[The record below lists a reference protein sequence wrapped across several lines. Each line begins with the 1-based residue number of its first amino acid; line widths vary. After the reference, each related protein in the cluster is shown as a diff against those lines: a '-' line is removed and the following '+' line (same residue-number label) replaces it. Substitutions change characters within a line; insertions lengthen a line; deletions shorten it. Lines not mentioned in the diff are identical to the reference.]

1 MTVTFKKIAAFKVR
15 PVNNGTKKSDRNR
28 YCGPAVLSIMSG
40 ITTGDASRLIRSI
53 FTQVHAVK
61 GTSDHQIKTAFKHL
75 GIDMSRVSYRGAGLT
90 ASDSPTLARWLRDTT
105 SDRTAGRVFLVSAGW
120 HWQIITGRRY
130 ICGIVK
136 ELISIRDKR
145 VKRRARVR
153 DVYELTPIA
162 ADGKIRI
169 PLIEQPKS
177 RKAPDCYRRV
187 RKLIQEN
194 ADIELKYC
202 IEHFGFGND
211 TVKWVEVCGSVD
223 DFIDQAGDD
232 INHLAHEDADEVNDG
247 RACYSW
253 DEVEYMM
260 LKIISFVDKYN
271 LRREAA

>member
-61 GTSDHQIKTAFKHL
+61 GTSDHQIKIAFKHL

-90 ASDSPTLARWLRDTT
+90 ASDSPTLARWLKDTT
-105 SDRTAGRVFLVSAGW
+105 SERTAGRVFLVSAGR

-169 PLIEQPKS
+169 PFIEQPKS

-187 RKLIQEN
+187 RKLIADN
-194 ADIELKYC
+194 PDVGLSYDIEYGY
-202 IEHFGFGND
+202 ETNY
-211 TVKWVEVCGSVD
+211 WVNSSL
-223 DFIDQAGDD
+223 DQL
-232 INHLAHEDADEVNDG
+232 IYELVEDSSHPARHDAEANNDG
-247 RACYSW
+247 RFCYDW
-253 DEVEYMM
+253 DEVEDCMIGLVEFHKRWGH
-260 LKIISFVDKYN
+260 LK
-271 LRREAA
+271 REMGSAA